1 MMSEGLITKQRKE
14 IKMMT
19 LDEMYWTASVNEMHI
34 AEHDEQMAD
43 AILVLREIERNLK
56 KVVITDTNKLM
67 AGRVKWLCDFLIRNG
82 LKAFL
87 RDEAGKKTMS
97 EMTSA
102 ELYLVLEDMEKKY
115 KHHYKKPVEL
125 KIGGKY
131 RLYKQNREVEIVDH
145 DNWGFIGVSGSGY
158 DVHHMSVRPEDVK
171 EVIA

>member
-1 MMSEGLITKQRKE
+1 MSEGLITKQRKE

-19 LDEMYWTASVNEMHI
+19 LDEMYWTASLNEMHL

-43 AILVLREIERNLK
+43 AILSLREIAKNLK
-56 KVVITDTNKLM
+56 KVVVTDANRWM
-67 AGRVKWLCDFLIRNG
+67 AERLKWLCNLRIRNG
-82 LKAFL
+82 LKDFL
-87 RDEAGKKTMS
+87 RDEAGKKTMA

-102 ELYLVLEDMEKKY
+102 ELSLVLEDMEKKY

-145 DNWGFIGVSGSGY
+145 DNWGFIGMTGKGY
-158 DVHHMSVRPEDVK
+158 DVHHMRVLPEDVK